1 MVIKQTRLT
10 EEAKKSRVLLNI
22 IIAII
27 IAFIFVQAGGLVG
40 SKVGSF
46 IITLLIS
53 NGFFTQHKELI
64 GALQVGII
72 CVFMILFV
80 FLWVKFVEKRK
91 IMSLGFYK
99 ENWVIKYITGIL
111 IGLGL
116 MSTIVLILFMLG
128 NIVVQT
134 NSLQPVGVTAL
145 TNILFIFIIWM
156 IQGASE
162 EIVTR
167 GWLMNVLGAKY
178 NITVGLIASALLFGG
193 LHLMSPNVNY
203 IALLNIILVGIF
215 FVLCVIYTNNLWLV
229 CGMHSAWNF
238 AQGNVF
244 GFAVSGNEGSSGT
257 LIDLI
262 LVGNKSITGGEF
274 GPEAGLVCSVVIL
287 IFILVFVLLQKK
299 GYFSKYE

>member
-1 MVIKQTRLT
+1 MLIKQTRLT

-22 IIAII
+22 IIAMIMAYI
-27 IAFIFVQAGGLVG
+27 FIQIGGLVG
-40 SKVGSF
+40 AKIGSF
-46 IITLLIS
+46 IINLLVV
-53 NGFFTQHKELI
+53 NGFFAQHKELI
-64 GALQVGII
+64 GVLQVGII
-72 CVFMILFV
+72 CVFLLSSV
-80 FLWVKFVEKRK
+80 FLWVKFIEKRK
-91 IMSLGFYK
+91 IMSLGFYR

-116 MSTIVLILFMLG
+116 MSTVVLILFMLG
-128 NIVVQT
+128 DITVQT
-134 NSLQPVGVTAL
+134 NSLHPVGMAAL
-145 TNILFIFIIWM
+145 TNIPFVFMVWM
-156 IQGASE
+156 LQGASE
-162 EIVTR
+162 EVITR

-193 LHLMSPNVNY
+193 IHLMNPNVNY
-203 IALLNIILVGIF
+203 IALLNIVLIGIF
-215 FVLCVIYTNNLWLV
+215 FGLCVIYTNNLWVV

-244 GFAVSGNEGSSGT
+244 GFAVSGNESSAGT
-257 LIDLI
+257 LIDLS

-287 IFILVFVLLQKK
+287 IFILVLVLLQKK